1 MLANKIEANWLQ
13 LKGLIK
19 ERYAKLTDDDLL
31 LMEGKKDQILGH
43 LQEKVGDTRE
53 NTEDF
58 FEKSL
63 KSLKKD

>member
-31 LMEGKKDQILGH
+31 LMEGKKDQLMGH

-53 NTEDF
+53 NIEDF
-58 FEKSL
+58 LTKAL
-63 KSLKKD
+63 DSLKKS